1 MFRDRQTDGQSQQAR
16 YVYLEGDR
24 QNGRRQIDGRIEDRQ
39 MDGWID
45 RQMERQID
53 RWIKS
58 QIDAQMEGQID
69 RYIDGRIDRK
79 IDRQMEGTFKN
90 QKLT

>member
-1 MFRDRQTDGQSQQAR
+1 MFRDRQTDGQSQQAT

-24 QNGRRQIDGRIEDRQ
+24 QNGRRQIDERIDRQ
-39 MDGWID
+39 IDELID

-69 RYIDGRIDRK
+69 RWIHR
-79 IDRQMEGTFKN
+79 
-90 QKLT
+90 